1 MKEFCLIR
9 GDCLSPTFD
18 NRKQIAP
25 AVGAI
30 VGAGIS
36 ALGSVGGGL
45 LGNAASSKAIE
56 KQAEMQQQLID
67 KQNAYNTPL
76 EQRARL
82 EQAGFNPYL
91 AMSGGLGS
99 TGNQMQSA
107 TIGPA
112 DTSSLP
118 NGIFNAANALGNA
131 ALMAAQVRNMN
142 AEAAGKEIDNL
153 SKQNINEEQLALLK
167 QQVAGQSI
175 VNNSAQYD
183 LQHMKPAQ
191 LMELQGKIDK
201 LSHETALLLQKGTTE
216 SLNQDL
222 IVKQIEQLGL
232 DNKRARAV
240 LPYVIRSAELEN
252 KEQQMRVSTGYQN
265 AFTNRL
271 SAYAAQTSAGAAQM
285 NALTNQGIF
294 GEQKRHGYFGAQVGL
309 LHAQI
314 NGQHW
319 TNRRL
324 AKELPYS
331 GLKKQAEIVNLS
343 TPSGPYGW
351 FNRSLTHGIYHY
363 YK

>member
-18 NRKQIAP
+18 NRKQNP

-36 ALGSVGGGL
+36 AVGSVAGGL
-45 LGNAASSKAIE
+45 LGKASSEEAIE

-76 EQRARL
+76 NQRRRL
-82 EQAGFNPYL
+82 EEAGFNPYM

-99 TGNQMQSA
+99 SGNQMQSA

-191 LMELQGKIDK
+191 LMELQGKVDK

-222 IVKQIEQLGL
+222 LVKQIEQLGL

-240 LPYVIRSAELEN
+240 LPYVVRSAELEN

-285 NALTNQGIF
+285 NALTNQGVF

-314 NGQHW
+314 NGQRW

-343 TPSGPYGW
+343 TPSGAYGW
-351 FNRSLTHGIYHY
+351 LNRGLSHGVYHF